1 MVTVK
6 TPQTLLPE
14 KDGLARNRH
23 ALGET
28 TLLARDDIWNQ
39 RF

>member
-28 TLLARDDIWNQ
+28 TLLAPLKP
-39 RF
+39 FKSS